1 MRIIRSYLATVI
13 TVMFQ
18 DQSGVIRTAV
28 PDLKQSSYVIV
39 SPVKDEERYIE
50 ATLRSVIG
58 QTVRPLKWIIVDDG
72 SSDATPQILQ
82 SVAKLHNWIEVL
94 RIQREAIRDL
104 GITEIKAF
112 AKGYEQLNC
121 DEFDFIVKLDCDLDL
136 PPDYFER
143 LLKEFEKNKRL
154 GIASGMYLEDHD
166 GKWLPAHMPD
176 YHAAGASKM
185 VRRSCFEEINGFI
198 LYRGWDTIDEIKAMT
213 LEWETRHFRDLTFRH
228 LKREGSAMGFGRTNA
243 LHGEIYYLTG
253 GGIVFF
259 LLKVLHRT
267 ATSMPPVLAGA
278 AMLWGYLR
286 CPLQG
291 KKRLVSRS
299 EAKFYRTTL
308 NRRLLGQLQRVLSR
322 AGAKGEVWSND

>member
-1 MRIIRSYLATVI
+1 MLTRGVMRIIRRQAATVV
-13 TVMFQ
+13 TVILQ
-18 DQSGVIRTAV
+18 DQSGSMGTAV
-28 PDLKQSSYVIV
+28 PGLRQTSYVIV
-39 SPVKDEERYIE
+39 SPVKDEERYLE

-72 SSDATPQILQ
+72 SSDGTPRILQ
-82 SVAKLHNWIEVL
+82 SIANLHNWIEVL
-94 RIQREAIRDL
+94 RIQRNATRDL

-112 AKGYEQLNC
+112 AKGYERLTQ

-143 LLKEFEKNKRL
+143 LLKEFEENKRL

-166 GKWLPAHMPD
+166 GKWLAAHMPD

-185 VRRSCFEEINGFI
+185 VRRQCFEDISGFI

-213 LEWETRHFRDLTFRH
+213 QGWETRHFPDLTFRH
-228 LKREGSAMGFGRTNA
+228 LKREGSAMGFGRTNV
-243 LHGEIYYLTG
+243 LHGEVYYLTG
-253 GGIVFF
+253 GGMVFF
-259 LLKVLHRT
+259 LFKVLHRAT
-267 ATSMPPVLAGA
+267 TSMPPVLAGV
-278 AMLWGYLR
+278 AMLWGYLS
-286 CPLQG
+286 CLLQG

-308 NRRLLGQLQRVLSR
+308 NRRLFGRLQRLLGL
-322 AGAKGEVWSND
+322 AGT